1 MKLVT
6 VGLCAEYNFGSPS
19 ILHGME
25 SLLRTLYGEDA
36 ELINYQSTIP
46 TKESISDL
54 GFVTKTNHA
63 DYPTLVKTW
72 KSRNGTPEDLELIAD
87 LQSADLVADLY
98 GICFCDNL
106 ERRKYTYP
114 SMVARKKKHQPIL
127 FLAKK
132 MGKRVVKNTASFGP
146 METQYNQKAAQF
158 AAKRLYDTF
167 CAREVQSKI
176 ALAHTVGKHTDI
188 LLSPD
193 TANLM
198 PYEPQVRQHRVGIS
212 ASHQIVKQWASP
224 EGYVACIVALGEYLH
239 NLGVDIVFLPNEY
252 DPSKAD
258 NDVAVCQEIQSALAA
273 RSIPSEILDVA
284 HMTSTQLKNEIAA
297 CEAVVASRYHTC
309 VAALSSGTPVLVLGW
324 HYKYQELLSLYSQTC
339 WLISQDDCGREKL
352 VSMFQ
357 RFWALQEEN
366 RATIEAQ
373 RPVVQ
378 KKVLE
383 AGRAL
388 YGVRG

>member
-6 VGLCAEYNFGSPS
+6 IGLQVEYNFGSPS

-25 SLLRTLYGEDA
+25 TLLRSLYGDSA
-36 ELINYQSTIP
+36 EIVNYQSTVP
-46 TKESISDL
+46 TPEAVADL
-54 GFVTKTNHA
+54 GFVTKTNA
-63 DYPTLVKTW
+63 SDYPTLLKAWRTG
-72 KSRNGTPEDLELIAD
+72 KGDASDLELIAD

-106 ERRKYTYP
+106 ERRRYTYP
-114 SMVARKKKHQPIL
+114 SMVARKQKHQPIL

-146 METQYNQKAAQF
+146 METEYNRKSARF
-158 AAKRLYDTF
+158 AAKRLYDVF
-167 CAREVQSKI
+167 CAREVQSRI
-176 ALAHTVGKHTDI
+176 ALTHAVGKGVDV

-198 PYEPQVRQHRVGIS
+198 PCEPGQRQFRVGIS

-224 EGYVACIVALGEYLH
+224 EGYVSCIAALGEAIH
-239 NLGVDIVFLPNEY
+239 SLGAGIVFLPNEY
-252 DPSKAD
+252 DPGKAD
-258 NDVAVCQEIQSALAA
+258 NDVAVCRDIQAALAG
-273 RSIPSEILDVA
+273 RGVPSEILDVE
-284 HMTSTQLKNEIAA
+284 HRTSTQLKNEIAA
-297 CEAVVASRYHTC
+297 CEVVVASRYHTC

-324 HYKYQELLSLYSQTC
+324 HYKYQELLSLYSQTA
-339 WLISQDDCGREKL
+339 WLIHQDDCDSEKL
-352 VSMFQ
+352 VSLFR
-357 RFWALQEEN
+357 RFWTLREEN

-373 RPVVQ
+373 RPLVRD
-378 KKVLE
+378 KVLE

-388 YGVRG
+388 YGERT